1 MFFITKSKGGRNKMS
16 KGFKTLFAVITGR
29 AVVIL
34 KQGENTADVVV
45 GKELDKKFVVGSMV
59 GAIKSLML

>member
-1 MFFITKSKGGRNKMS
+1 MS

-29 AVVIL
+29 AVVIF
-34 KQGENTADVVV
+34 KKGDNKADVVV